1 MNTDYMG
8 VNQMQFTN
16 QSYYPQMQQQNYN
29 PYMDRLN
36 NLQQYQQNLQQPMLP
51 TQMSGANQ
59 FTPLG
64 KIVESVDIV
73 KATDIPMDGNMYYFP
88 KADGSMVFGKQWL
101 ANGQTR
107 ILTFKASLDEE
118 GNNLSSEVE
127 KFKIEPSEE
136 FLEVFQ
142 SMFDGVLERIDK
154 LEKSLKPN
162 SKAKKEVSADE

>member
-1 MNTDYMG
+1 MNFQNQQPINQFYQPQQQYMP
-8 VNQMQFTN
+8 NPYMQRMENLQQF
-16 QSYYPQMQQQNYN
+16 QQAIQPQPQMQ
-29 PYMDRLN
+29 
-36 NLQQYQQNLQQPMLP
+36 
-51 TQMSGANQ
+51 GANN

-64 KIVESVDIV
+64 KIVDSVDIV

-88 KADGSMVFGKQWL
+88 KADGSEIFGKQWL

-107 ILTFKASLDEE
+107 ILTFKASLDDE
-118 GNNLSSEVE
+118 GNNLSSETE
-127 KFKIEPSEE
+127 KLKIEPSDE

-162 SKAKKEVSADE
+162 SRTKKEVSADE

>member
-1 MNTDYMG
+1 MNFQMPTQQPINQYYQQPYMQ
-8 VNQMQFTN
+8 NPYMQRMENLQQF
-16 QSYYPQMQQQNYN
+16 QQAIQPQPQMQ
-29 PYMDRLN
+29 
-36 NLQQYQQNLQQPMLP
+36 
-51 TQMSGANQ
+51 GANN

-64 KIVESVDIV
+64 KIVDSVDIV

-162 SKAKKEVSADE
+162 SRTKKEVNADE

>member
-1 MNTDYMG
+1 MNFQMPTQQPINQYYQQPYM
-8 VNQMQFTN
+8 Q
-16 QSYYPQMQQQNYN
+16 N
-29 PYMDRLN
+29 PYMQRME
-36 NLQQYQQNLQQPMLP
+36 NLQQFQQAIQPQA
-51 TQMSGANQ
+51 QMQGANN

-64 KIVESVDIV
+64 KIVDSVDIV
-73 KATDIPMDGNMYYFP
+73 KATDIPMDGSMYYFP

-107 ILTFKASLDEE
+107 ILTFKAILDEE

-127 KFKIEPSEE
+127 KFKIEPSDE

-142 SMFDGVLERIDK
+142 NMFDGVLERIDK

-162 SKAKKEVSADE
+162 SRTKKEVLADE

>member
-1 MNTDYMG
+1 MPTQQPINQYYQQPYM
-8 VNQMQFTN
+8 Q
-16 QSYYPQMQQQNYN
+16 N
-29 PYMDRLN
+29 PYMQRME
-36 NLQQYQQNLQQPMLP
+36 NLQQFQQAIQPQA
-51 TQMSGANQ
+51 QMQSANN

-64 KIVESVDIV
+64 KIVDSVDIV

-118 GNNLSSEVE
+118 GNNLSSEAE
-127 KFKIEPSEE
+127 KFKIEPSDEL
-136 FLEVFQ
+136 LEIFQ

-162 SKAKKEVSADE
+162 SRTKKEVNADE